1 VKIETLPGAAEV
13 ARRGAAVFAE
23 KVRARPDLVLALPT
37 GRTPIEMYEILAAS
51 RRTGG
56 FDLSRATAFN
66 LDEVLLPRAM
76 PQTFFQFM
84 TRHAWE
90 PLGITPER
98 RFIPDGETDDPE
110 EECRRYEAAI
120 AKTGGLDLAI
130 LGIGAD
136 GHIAYNLPGQ
146 AGPRTHVVNLDAATI
161 KTLGGDLRPPLRA
174 ITMGVET
181 IRSAKSIVLLATG
194 ASKAEALKRMRD
206 EGVGEAWP
214 CTFFRDHPDL
224 TVIADASAASQ
235 L

>member
-1 VKIETLPGAAEV
+1 MRIETLPSAARV
-13 ARRGAAVFAE
+13 ARRGAAIFAE
-23 KVRARPDLVLALPT
+23 KVRARPDLVVALPT
-37 GRTPIEMYEILAAS
+37 GRTPIEMYGILAES
-51 RRTGG
+51 RAAGG
-56 FDLSRATAFN
+56 FDLSRATTFN
-66 LDEVLLPRAM
+66 LDEVLLPRDR

-90 PLGITPER
+90 PLGVAPGR
-98 RFIPDGETDDPE
+98 RFIPDGETGDPE
-110 EECRRYEAAI
+110 AECRRYEAAI
-120 AKTGGLDLAI
+120 AKAGGLDFAI

-146 AGPRTHVVNLDAATI
+146 AGPRTHVVDLDRATI
-161 KTLGGDLRPPLRA
+161 KTLGGDLKPPLRA

-194 ASKAEALKRMRD
+194 ASKAEALRRMRD
-206 EGVGEAWP
+206 EPVGEAWP

-224 TVIADASAASQ
+224 TVIADAPAASQ

>member
-1 VKIETLPGAAEV
+1 VKIETLPTAAEV
-13 ARRGAAVFAE
+13 ARRGASVFEAR
-23 KVRARPDLVLALPT
+23 VLARPGLVVALPT
-37 GRTPIEMYEILAAS
+37 GRTPIDMYEILAA
-51 RRTGG
+51 RRKAGG

-66 LDEVLLPRAM
+66 LDEILLPRAM

-90 PLGITPER
+90 PLGIAPER
-98 RFIPDGETDDPE
+98 RFIPDGETGDPE
-110 EECRRYEAAI
+110 AECRRYEDAI
-120 AKTGGLDLAI
+120 AKAGGLDFAI

-146 AGPRTHVVNLDAATI
+146 AGPRTHVVDLDPATI
-161 KTLGGDLRPPLRA
+161 ATLGGDLRGPLRA

-194 ASKAEALKRMRD
+194 SSKAEALRRMRD
-206 EGVGEAWP
+206 EPVGEGWP
-214 CTFFRDHPDL
+214 CTFLRDHRDL
-224 TVIADASAASQ
+224 TVIADAAAASQ